1 MPGRRGRVR
10 LVRILG
16 VLLALI
22 GLLAVVIGVFTGFG
36 SLFAWNGRHAVE
48 VHPIGDVALIKTFV
62 PEPGRRY
69 TLGVQAVFDRE
80 GLERREGVVIVD
92 AKMPLVVRVKDDVG
106 TTVAEAVGWLDPNE
120 RPNVLYGHAAREA
133 PKMPELV
140 VERLVGPF
148 HVSSPTPLSIEANL
162 GPDRVG
168 KARIVARRLVIHDD
182 AWPASVR
189 NAFVAAGL
197 GVVGF
202 VVGLLLAIAGWIRSR
217 TQRRASRRASRMR
230 QRAAGAS

>member
-1 MPGRRGRVR
+1 
-10 LVRILG
+10 VRIAG
-16 VLLALI
+16 ILLALI

-48 VHPIGDVALIKTFV
+48 AYPIGDVALEKTFI

-69 TLGVQAVFDRE
+69 TLGVQAVFDRQ
-80 GLERREGVVIVD
+80 GLERRAGVVVVE

-120 RPNVLYGHAAREA
+120 RPNVLYGHAAPEA
-133 PKMPELV
+133 PKVPALV

-148 HVSSPTPLSIEANL
+148 HVSSPTPLSIEVNL
-162 GPDRVG
+162 GPDRIG

-182 AWPASVR
+182 AWPPSIR
-189 NAFVAAGL
+189 SSFVAAGL
-197 GVVGF
+197 GVIGF
-202 VVGLLLAIAGWIRSR
+202 VAGLVLVIAGWIRSR
-217 TQRRASRRASRMR
+217 AQRRASKMR
-230 QRAAGAS
+230 QRAAVS